1 MIANFG
7 FGAMVTAF
15 FVSLYG
21 IGAALYG
28 LRRNL
33 PAWVDSA
40 RNAMLLT
47 FPLIFA
53 FYALLSTAIELRGA
67 PFIWWIHDLSTRDPY
82 YVTPILMGV
91 SQMWQQRIA
100 PQTGIDPAQQ
110 KMMMLMPIVFTFMF
124 VSAPS
129 GVALYWL
136 ISNMWA
142 IGQQYL
148 TNYIIGPPN
157 VRAVRPP
164 GSSKM
169 KRVGVGKTEAA
180 ARES

>member
-47 FPLIFA
+47 FPLLSLTAASIIALLLLGHPCMILHPPMLYLGFVSFVIPYAFA
-53 FYALLSTAIELRGA
+53 FAALVTGRSDDR
-67 PFIWWIHDLSTRDPY
+67 WIRITRRW
-82 YVTPILMGV
+82 T
-91 SQMWQQRIA
+91 
-100 PQTGIDPAQQ
+100 
-110 KMMMLMPIVFTFMF
+110 
-124 VSAPS
+124 
-129 GVALYWL
+129 
-136 ISNMWA
+136 
-142 IGQQYL
+142 
-148 TNYIIGPPN
+148 
-157 VRAVRPP
+157 
-164 GSSKM
+164 
-169 KRVGVGKTEAA
+169 
-180 ARES
+180 